1 MIPIISEKSMHDAR
15 KGTFTFRAP
24 PHVDKKTIRRSI
36 EKQFKVHVSRIRTS
50 IVKGR
55 TKRVGV
61 QRKVVGQSP
70 WKRVA
75 VTLKSGEKID
85 LFDVGGAS

>member
-1 MIPIISEKSMHDAR
+1 MRDA
-15 KGTFTFRAP
+15 KQGKFTFRCSLA
-24 PHVDKKTIRRSI
+24 HANKKTLRSSI
-36 EKQFKVHVSRIRTS
+36 EGQFKVHVAGIRTS
-50 IVKGR
+50 LVKGR
-55 TKRVGV
+55 TKRVGT
-61 QRKVVGQSP
+61 QRRVVGESP